1 MCVMLFNFEPP
12 QASQVFLGA
21 AFSKVHF
28 LQVQLDS
35 DVTLGLI
42 RGGCCFSVSSFGSR
56 ATLSEDIDLFG
67 MYRTLSR
74 STIIGDLA
82 LDRELLPSS
91 LVTVM
96 RLGCVT
102 VGDDLVDLLCCCD
115 DDEHKSRIINKS
127 KL

>member
-12 QASQVFLGA
+12 QASQVLRGA

-35 DVTLGLI
+35 EVTLGLI
-42 RGGCCFSVSSFGSR
+42 RGGCCFSVSNFGSS
-56 ATLSEDIDLFG
+56 ATLNDDIDLFG
-67 MYRTLSR
+67 IYRTLSR

-82 LDRELLPSS
+82 LDLAVPSS

-102 VGDDLVDLLCCCD
+102 VGDDLVDLLN
-115 DDEHKSRIINKS
+115 KSRV
-127 KL
+127 